1 MNWRCLD
8 LQHTE
13 DEDLDQ
19 MWRVA
24 WSAAYSEAPPET
36 GNAVFRRR
44 GAVPAMYF
52 TPAALEL
59 AEAFGAS
66 ACDRP
71 SPEGLHVV
79 AGAPGAW
86 AACFPGVP
94 EPAGPQRAGA
104 AAPAATGADFQPTVP
119 SKFDDSFRPTI
130 PSEL

>member
-8 LQHTE
+8 LQQTE
-13 DEDLDQ
+13 DEELDP
-19 MWRVA
+19 MWRAA
-24 WSAAYSEAPPET
+24 WNAAYANAPPET
-36 GNAVFRRR
+36 GSALFRRR

-52 TPAALEL
+52 TPAAHEL
-59 AEAFGAS
+59 ADAFGAS
-66 ACDRP
+66 ECDKP

-94 EPAGPQRAGA
+94 EPAGPRRTA
-104 AAPAATGADFQPTVP
+104 AAVAGETRGDFQPTIP

-130 PSEL
+130 PSVL